1 MTHDSSSLS
10 RSAGDGPDDV
20 YFVRELDSLGF
31 AVELVK
37 VSVVNTEDVARA
49 IYLATNLKGILQTS
63 MVLCDEAF
71 LRMAYGEWGMAIL
84 PEVRGTWDLHDIAC
98 QASIKL
104 DFFGRLETR
113 VVSPTM
119 NHPTSKDKESSEQQ
133 RSLTASSSKLSEESS
148 CSPQK
153 ARKVAPSRKKDGR
166 IMAYHNASIESD
178 DGSGASSDFLEIL
191 LAKAKTK
198 PSMLKSRDAGAT
210 LPIEIVKR
218 LFMFLLKSE
227 DDPEVSTSLAAL
239 GLDSL
244 VGVEMQSWWRQI
256 IGFGITVLE
265 MPSMGAL
272 ESLGKHAAQ
281 GLLKL
286 NDEEAS

>member
-104 DFFGRLETR
+104 DFFVRLSSMTG
-113 VVSPTM
+113 STGLAGQ
-119 NHPTSKDKESSEQQ
+119 SKIRE
-133 RSLTASSSKLSEESS
+133 R
-148 CSPQK
+148 
-153 ARKVAPSRKKDGR
+153 
-166 IMAYHNASIESD
+166 YH
-178 DGSGASSDFLEIL
+178 LPRL
-191 LAKAKTK
+191 LCAVQDCFWA
-198 PSMLKSRDAGAT
+198 AC
-210 LPIEIVKR
+210 
-218 LFMFLLKSE
+218 LLY
-227 DDPEVSTSLAAL
+227 
-239 GLDSL
+239 
-244 VGVEMQSWWRQI
+244 
-256 IGFGITVLE
+256 
-265 MPSMGAL
+265 
-272 ESLGKHAAQ
+272 
-281 GLLKL
+281 
-286 NDEEAS
+286 